1 MVDLERRKSTSH
13 ALTVDSGPTPEEIRR
28 ATAEIRRNWSPR
40 VYQRRR
46 AEAVKVVGLI
56 EMPSVARRKGTFDD

>member
-1 MVDLERRKSTSH
+1 MVDLERRNSKSQS
-13 ALTVDSGPTPEEIRR
+13 LDLNMGPSPDEIRQ

-56 EMPSVARRKGTFDD
+56 EMPHLPHRKGTFED

>member
-1 MVDLERRKSTSH
+1 MVDLERRSSKVQLLDLE
-13 ALTVDSGPTPEEIRR
+13 AGPSPEQIREL
-28 ATAEIRRNWSPR
+28 TAEIRRNWSPR

-56 EMPSVARRKGTFDD
+56 EMPHMPHRKGSFDE

>member
-1 MVDLERRKSTSH
+1 MVDLERRKSKTQV
-13 ALTVDSGPTPEEIRR
+13 LDLNMGPSPDEIRK

-56 EMPSVARRKGTFDD
+56 EMPHLPHRKGTFDE

>member
-1 MVDLERRKSTSH
+1 MVDLERRNSNFLSLELNT
-13 ALTVDSGPTPEEIRR
+13 GPSPDEIRQ

-56 EMPSVARRKGTFDD
+56 EMPHLPHRKGTFED